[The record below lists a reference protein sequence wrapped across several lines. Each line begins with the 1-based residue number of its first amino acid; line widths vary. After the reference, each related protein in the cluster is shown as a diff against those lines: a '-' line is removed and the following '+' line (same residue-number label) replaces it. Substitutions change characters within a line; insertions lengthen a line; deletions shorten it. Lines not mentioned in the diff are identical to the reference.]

1 MWEIKNPSNLAVCTS
16 QRREGENVN
25 IASFIY
31 FTYPLEV
38 LNIVV
43 YIAPIGFAGGTNV
56 VNKKSAWVIDLLLDI
71 KLCKDTTI
79 ANRGLCRELSNS
91 KIYYYSKVCWY
102 LLHGSTALPKL
113 VYAVTLRGSISKGS
127 VPTTLTF

>member
-1 MWEIKNPSNLAVCTS
+1 MLYVHLKGT
-16 QRREGENVN
+16 EGENVN

-56 VNKKSAWVIDLLLDI
+56 VNKISAWVIDLLLDI
-71 KLCKDTTI
+71 
-79 ANRGLCRELSNS
+79 EL
-91 KIYYYSKVCWY
+91 
-102 LLHGSTALPKL
+102 
-113 VYAVTLRGSISKGS
+113 
-127 VPTTLTF
+127 

>member
-1 MWEIKNPSNLAVCTS
+1 MLYVHLKGT
-16 QRREGENVN
+16 EGENVN

-43 YIAPIGFAGGTNV
+43 YFAPIGYAGGTNV
-56 VNKKSAWVIDLLLDI
+56 VNKISAWVIDLLLDI

-91 KIYYYSKVCWY
+91 KIYYYSSF
-102 LLHGSTALPKL
+102 LLCIYYTARKALPRL
-113 VYAVTLRGSISKGS
+113 VYAVTLRVSN
-127 VPTTLTF
+127 